1 MKKCKEDEDILAIL
15 IANRDNLNEL
25 KNSMNELSN
34 AIMEFGDFF
43 EEWIKQTESY
53 TDLALKTL
61 NKDVFEQKDLILN
74 ASLGLS
80 GEVGEVNDIIKKY
93 MYHGHKLDDDTKEK
107 IILELGDVCWYVALM
122 AWAIDKTKFEDVLN
136 KNIEKLEKRYH
147 GEFTTEKSV
156 NRKED
161 SDNSCEEKK
170 NDSNDNDKVPLV
182 WNHDHQDPSRVLG
195 HAMLKN
201 VPNEGVYAY
210 CSVNDTNDEAWRKL
224 LSYLENDVAAQEE
237 YCSRQSMESEEKK
250 NDCEFEFE
258 TTLSNEEWSK
268 IVRYGETDV
277 DAQEEYYARKSKEGE
292 EKDTKKT
299 SDDTKTN
306 NNLSVKDALVKDFLN
321 LLFGKNEK

>member
-15 IANRDNLNEL
+15 IANRDNINEL

-147 GEFTTEKSV
+147 GEFSTEKSI

-170 NDSNDNDKVPLV
+170 NDCDRFHKINYDELDKMRI
-182 WNHDHQDPSRVLG
+182 N
-195 HAMLKN
+195 
-201 VPNEGVYAY
+201 
-210 CSVNDTNDEAWRKL
+210 CTNDCDFEFETTITDEEWRKL
-224 LSYLENDVAAQEE
+224 LNYCENDVAAQEE
-237 YCSRQSMESEEKK
+237 YCSRQSKEDEEKK
-250 NDCEFEFE
+250 E
-258 TTLSNEEWSK
+258 
-268 IVRYGETDV
+268 
-277 DAQEEYYARKSKEGE
+277 
-292 EKDTKKT
+292 DTKKQIEDMLD
-299 SDDTKTN
+299 SYYN
-306 NNLSVKDALVKDFLN
+306 ARRFNDFIN
-321 LLFGKNEK
+321 LLFGKKDSKKPCEEETRTKDLWL

>member
-1 MKKCKEDEDILAIL
+1 MKKCKENEDILAIL
-15 IANRDNLNEL
+15 IANRDNINEL

-34 AIMEFGDFF
+34 AILEFGDFL

-147 GEFTTEKSV
+147 GEFSTEKSI

-161 SDNSCEEKK
+161 SNNSCEEKK
-170 NDSNDNDKVPLV
+170 DDSNNGFRTFCKDYDYELDKMRIIGDFLDEKNSMNELSNDC
-182 WNHDHQDPSRVLG
+182 DF
-195 HAMLKN
+195 
-201 VPNEGVYAY
+201 EFE
-210 CSVNDTNDEAWRKL
+210 TTITDEEWRKL
-224 LSYLENDVAAQEE
+224 LNYCENDVADQEE
-237 YCSRQSMESEEKK
+237 YCSRQSMEAEEKK
-250 NDCEFEFE
+250 E
-258 TTLSNEEWSK
+258 
-268 IVRYGETDV
+268 
-277 DAQEEYYARKSKEGE
+277 
-292 EKDTKKT
+292 DTKKQIEDMLD
-299 SDDTKTN
+299 SYYN
-306 NNLSVKDALVKDFLN
+306 ARRFNDFIN
-321 LLFGKNEK
+321 LLFGKKR

>member
-1 MKKCKEDEDILAIL
+1 MKKGKEDEDILATL
-15 IANRDNLNEL
+15 IANRDNINEL
-25 KNSMNELSN
+25 KNAMNELSN
-34 AIMEFGDFF
+34 AIMEFGDFL

-147 GEFTTEKSV
+147 GEFSTEKSV

-170 NDSNDNDKVPLV
+170 NDSNNGFRTFCKDYDYELDKMRIIGDFLDEKNSMNELSNDC
-182 WNHDHQDPSRVLG
+182 DF
-195 HAMLKN
+195 
-201 VPNEGVYAY
+201 EFE
-210 CSVNDTNDEAWRKL
+210 TTITDEEWRKL
-224 LSYLENDVAAQEE
+224 LNYCENDVAAQEE
-237 YCSRQSMESEEKK
+237 YCSRQSMEAEEKK
-250 NDCEFEFE
+250 E
-258 TTLSNEEWSK
+258 
-268 IVRYGETDV
+268 
-277 DAQEEYYARKSKEGE
+277 
-292 EKDTKKT
+292 DTKKQSEKKLNIEDMLNSYYNARRF
-299 SDDTKTN
+299 SD
-306 NNLSVKDALVKDFLN
+306 FIN
-321 LLFGKNEK
+321 LLFGKKDSKKPCEETRTIKDLWL

>member
-34 AIMEFGDFF
+34 AIMEFGDFL
-43 EEWIKQTESY
+43 EEWINQTESY

-147 GEFTTEKSV
+147 GEFSTEKSI

-170 NDSNDNDKVPLV
+170 NDCDRFHKINYDELDKMRI
-182 WNHDHQDPSRVLG
+182 N
-195 HAMLKN
+195 
-201 VPNEGVYAY
+201 
-210 CSVNDTNDEAWRKL
+210 CTNDCDFEFETTITDEEWRKL
-224 LSYLENDVAAQEE
+224 LNYCENDVAAQEE
-237 YCSRQSMESEEKK
+237 YCSRQS
-250 NDCEFEFE
+250 
-258 TTLSNEEWSK
+258 
-268 IVRYGETDV
+268 
-277 DAQEEYYARKSKEGE
+277 KEDE

-299 SDDTKTN
+299 SDDTKIN
-306 NNLSVKDALVKDFLN
+306 LVKDFLN
-321 LLFGKNEK
+321 LLFGLEGKQHGRKKDNE

>member
-1 MKKCKEDEDILAIL
+1 MKKCKEDDDILEIL
-15 IANRDNLNEL
+15 IANRDNINEL

-147 GEFTTEKSV
+147 GEFSTEKSV
-156 NRKED
+156 NRKDD
-161 SDNSCEEKK
+161 SDNSC
-170 NDSNDNDKVPLV
+170 
-182 WNHDHQDPSRVLG
+182 
-195 HAMLKN
+195 
-201 VPNEGVYAY
+201 
-210 CSVNDTNDEAWRKL
+210 
-224 LSYLENDVAAQEE
+224 
-237 YCSRQSMESEEKK
+237 EEKK

-268 IVRYGETDV
+268 IVRYCENDV
-277 DAQEEYYARKSKEGE
+277 DAQEEYYVRKSKEGE
-292 EKDTKKT
+292 EKDTKKK